1 MFHDFIIWSN
11 ATTIKDVVVE
21 DLRSCFDL
29 YRIFKFHWE
38 KNDFINNLTTFYSH
52 SQSHLSERQYYQLLI
67 DKIKHCGDGDF
78 YVIVVEDKNPIM
90 EYRATSSGNSLVN
103 INVFD
108 KKTAYRYLSG
118 GGHKIHGSNDEWE
131 TNKDLITLFGKCI
144 SDFCVA
150 YPKEESYI
158 EEYKG
163 NCLGTH
169 GFDSMAQLFYLLNN
183 TLKYCVLRNHEC
195 LPDKYTIEGHG
206 DIDLLV
212 ENKNYVKYLT
222 QAKDVFGVSYRVYH
236 TIRVAGKEV
245 PFDFRYVGDNYYD
258 EEWERNILKTRHLL
272 QKGFYVPDNENQY
285 YTLLYH
291 AYVQK
296 PKVANDY
303 ERKLALYAFPIHEIF
318 VSTSINAIDS
328 LDGFMKRNAY
338 EYVRPNDKT
347 VYYNFEF
354 LKHSQYAFRH
364 GKLVSKLVHDETHV
378 VPFFSVVYEKE
389 QSFYKRGSDFLIEN
403 EIRFLQKL
411 SQYECFPKVLVSGV
425 ADDGAWVETAR
436 VEGKSMDVFFST
448 KRNNNPLMVRAF
460 LKGTIAIIRI
470 LVENGIQHRD
480 FVNKNILIKEEVDS
494 CRVSLIDFGWAID
507 IARQDCCLKPDGLGD
522 GFQPKEGYSD
532 FYTLGSVLD
541 YQWHE
546 HGVPYI
552 KRIAGCLKSVESANY
567 ENVNSL
573 LRKLDMVDEL
583 IYQRFSI
590 RDRIEFFAYRHR
602 TFGKYWRKTKKVLK
616 CFSKRVLR
624 LGRIILKKTKR

>member
-52 SQSHLSERQYYQLLI
+52 SQNHLNERQYYQLLK
-67 DKIKHCGDGDF
+67 DKIKYCGDEDF
-78 YVIVVEDKNPIM
+78 YVIIVEDKNPVM
-90 EYRATSSGNSLVN
+90 EYRATSSGNYLVN
-103 INVFD
+103 INIFD
-108 KKTAYRYLSG
+108 KKTAYRNLSG

-150 YPKEESYI
+150 YPREYSCI
-158 EEYKG
+158 EEYEG
-163 NCLGTH
+163 NCIGTH

-245 PFDFRYVGDNYYD
+245 PFDFRYIGDDYYD
-258 EEWERNILKTRHLL
+258 EEWEKNILKTRHLL
-272 QKGFYVPDNENQY
+272 QKGFYVPDDENQY

-296 PKVANDY
+296 PNVAKDY
-303 ERKLALYAFPIHEIF
+303 ESKLALYASFIHKGF
-318 VSTSINAIDS
+318 VPSSINAIES
-328 LDGFMKRNAY
+328 LDGFMKINAY
-338 EYVRPNDKT
+338 EYVRPTDKT
-347 VYYNFEF
+347 VYFN
-354 LKHSQYAFRH
+354 LDLLNHSQYAFRH
-364 GKLVSKLVHDETHV
+364 GKLVSKHVHDETHA

-389 QSFYKRGSDFLIEN
+389 QSFFKRGSDFLIEN
-403 EIRFLQKL
+403 EVRFLQKL
-411 SQYECFPKVLVSGV
+411 SQYDCFPKVLASGV

-436 VEGKSMDVFFST
+436 VEGETMGVFFSN

-460 LKGTIAIIRI
+460 LRGAIGILRI
-470 LVENGIQHRD
+470 LVEKGIQHRD
-480 FVNKNILIKEEVDS
+480 FINRNVFVKAEEDS

-507 IARQDCCLKPDGLGD
+507 IAQQGDCLKPEGLGD

-532 FYTLGSVLD
+532 YYTLGSVLD

-546 HGVPYI
+546 HDVPYI
-552 KRIAGCLKSVESANY
+552 KRVARYLKSIGFEDYGDVDN
-567 ENVNSL
+567 NL
-573 LRKLDMVDEL
+573 LKKFDLLWEL
-583 IYQRFSI
+583 IDHRFSI
-590 RDRIEFFAYRHR
+590 RDRIELFAYRHR

-616 CFSKRVLR
+616 CFSMRVLR
-624 LGRIILKKTKR
+624 LGRIILKKTK